1 MRVLSLSTP
10 AYHDL
15 TVIAAVGMLPSHN
28 APIAGPTFEL
38 YTPPTLPPVIQF
50 VAGPPRILPH
60 YRAWSASRIRR
71 SRSRSQ
77 PVNRAL
83 SPSSAPVKPSL
94 PPSYLSPRIVEY
106 SARPVSGPTF
116 MHKSKPCGPSPKSDS
131 RTQAS
136 LGPAGHIPLRMSSSS
151 VPVTP
156 FPDTTGTAP
165 TPAGADEWPDDFLPI
180 SFSDLTGPVLTGE
193 DDDLFA
199 MDDMPLEG
207 SPSGTGSYTAPASG
221 PSKATTRLSWT
232 RTETEEVGERHPS
245 VDLAP
250 LKLSPPAFYKLPRSR
265 EEEMLALLG
274 PLSSKAS
281 VEAEEKEKPVG
292 RKTAVASKRTSRN
305 RKESA
310 SNSKNKGKGKE
321 KEEEEMTQKRIRSPE
336 EAADGDE
343 GDERPTKVCIG
354 FLSLE
359 FPMLY
364 AHYGF
369 YSGRGGRC
377 HRGHRTWTCLG
388 RLQMR

>member
-1 MRVLSLSTP
+1 
-10 AYHDL
+10 
-15 TVIAAVGMLPSHN
+15 
-28 APIAGPTFEL
+28 
-38 YTPPTLPPVIQF
+38 
-50 VAGPPRILPH
+50 
-60 YRAWSASRIRR
+60 
-71 SRSRSQ
+71 
-77 PVNRAL
+77 
-83 SPSSAPVKPSL
+83 
-94 PPSYLSPRIVEY
+94 
-106 SARPVSGPTF
+106 

-207 SPSGTGSYTAPASG
+207 SRSGIGSSTAPASG
-221 PSKATTRLSWT
+221 PSAVTRLSWT
-232 RTETEEVGERHPS
+232 GTEAEEVRERHHPS
-245 VDLAP
+245 VDSAP
-250 LKLSPPAFYKLPRSR
+250 LKLSPPAFYKLQRSR

-274 PLSSKAS
+274 PLSSKES
-281 VEAEEKEKPVG
+281 VEGEEKEKPVG
-292 RKTAVASKRTSRN
+292 RKTAVASKRTSGN

-321 KEEEEMTQKRIRSPE
+321 KEEEEMTQKRIRSPEE

-377 HRGHRTWTCLG
+377 HRGLRTWTCLG